1 MVCECFFINAL
12 VQMNTEEESGW
23 GDKVVSCWC
32 FNDSMS
38 QIAEEG
44 LIGGTEHGILDISF
58 DLFTC
63 DFL

>member
-1 MVCECFFINAL
+1 
-12 VQMNTEEESGW
+12 MNTEEESGW